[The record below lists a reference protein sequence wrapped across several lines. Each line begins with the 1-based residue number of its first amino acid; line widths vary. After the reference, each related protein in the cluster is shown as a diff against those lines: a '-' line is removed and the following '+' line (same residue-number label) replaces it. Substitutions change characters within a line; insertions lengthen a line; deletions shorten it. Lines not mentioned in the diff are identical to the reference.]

1 MLIKKQEIKYNKAQ
15 TDRYMSKQL
24 TRIGGKVFGEYG
36 SRSQCAQKL
45 IDNKNL

>member
-24 TRIGGKVFGEYG
+24 TRISGKVLGKYG
-36 SRSQCAQKL
+36 SRSKCAQKL

>member
-1 MLIKKQEIKYNKAQ
+1 MYNKAQ

-24 TRIGGKVFGEYG
+24 TRIGSKVFGKYG
-36 SRSQCAQKL
+36 SRSKCAQKL